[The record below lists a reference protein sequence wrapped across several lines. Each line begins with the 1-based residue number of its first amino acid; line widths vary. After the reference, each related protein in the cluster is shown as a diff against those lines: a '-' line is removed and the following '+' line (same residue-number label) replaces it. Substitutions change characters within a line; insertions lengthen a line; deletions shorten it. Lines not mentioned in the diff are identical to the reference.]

1 MASIDAWIAEGSR
14 LLNLAA
20 ASTKDRRAITEAID
34 KAATLLKK
42 ATPRPPPTR
51 AQVKRQ
57 RPSPLDAGIATGATE
72 QACYFL
78 DHRSLCA
85 LRACGS
91 GVRAVASSDRI
102 WSLLTAREF
111 PETAQ
116 LQSAGLLATGALDR
130 RTYERFSGLWKGDFT
145 EGMPRPPGPDAY
157 RAIVKIEHGDK
168 HAEGVCELAIVQ
180 MGFHID
186 ASALWAAMLP
196 LTSSHG
202 RAEAFEIRR
211 TPLLQVSVSI
221 VRISDGKCLHIGTR
235 LAADDV
241 SHEHVILAE
250 FGRRSGRPT
259 SHKSLLR
266 SFGAGMLHE
275 NLVDVFDVS
284 DMEHFVVLESCRIF
298 ENSLSDSMT
307 GNFLL
312 ERVGEFVLAMWD
324 PVTVQ
329 DSNYVEA
336 DRLLSA
342 WHASAEWC

>member
-57 RPSPLDAGIATGATE
+57 RPSPLDAGISNGATE
-72 QACYFL
+72 QICSFL

-85 LRACGS
+85 LRTSGS

-102 WSLLTAREF
+102 WSSLTAREF

-116 LQSAGLLATGALDR
+116 LQHASLLSGALDR
-130 RTYERFSGLWKGDFT
+130 RTYERFSRLWKGT
-145 EGMPRPPGPDAY
+145 LTLGYLPRPPGVDAY

-168 HAEGVCELAIVQ
+168 HAEGVCELAIVRQ
-180 MGFHID
+180 GFHID

-196 LTSSHG
+196 LTSSQG
-202 RAEAFEIRR
+202 GAPAFEIRL

-241 SHEHVILAE
+241 SHEHVILSE
-250 FGRRSGRPT
+250 FGRQPGRPV

-266 SFGAGMLHE
+266 SFGAGM
-275 NLVDVFDVS
+275 NLEGLVDVS
-284 DMEHFVVLESCRIF
+284 DMQHFVVLESCRIF
-298 ENSLSDSMT
+298 ELNRRSDDMT
-307 GNFLL
+307 GNFIL
-312 ERVGEFVLAMWD
+312 ERVGEFILAMWD
-324 PVTVQ
+324 PVMPQ
-329 DSNYVEA
+329 DSDYVGS

-342 WHASAEWC
+342 WDASAEWC